1 MKKIALFMSAMALMV
16 FASCDNNEGTDLDN
30 VVEDGFFVAG
40 PATGSDVLAPEYMM
54 AAGFN
59 EAEKEKRDGMYE
71 KYIVL
76 EAEKDFYLT
85 LNEAGESL
93 RYSAALENI
102 DLTERV
108 SSGEAA
114 YTDNPKIVIRKGKL
128 VEGPDAPAM
137 RVENTGLYHIVLDLN
152 KKGDLEFPQII
163 LVPCEWGVRGIN
175 DDWGFKKM
183 DLQKDGN
190 KYVYSINFKDMN
202 VSTFKFAYCDGW
214 KITLDVDGNVKAETS
229 LGADLA
235 VGGENI
241 FIKPGADVTISLTY
255 QIAAGNLSKSFSWK
269 AEGVNENYSQK
280 DFTIG
285 VSGDLHSS
293 VGNWTAPEGATRA
306 VYSEELSNP
315 AADTYVYVMEACP
328 FKENAKFK
336 FRKNGWIDG
345 VPSWLKVE
353 GVEVEGSGDLTF
365 KGAAGTYKVVFT
377 LICSDLMTVKECKA
391 VFTRTGDLP
400 TVTKDP
406 KDLLIGISGS
416 MNGWADD
423 LSTATVG
430 KAAYVSEADGVYT
443 YKITGLELKENDVLK
458 LRFDGSWEGH
468 GFAPLE
474 GITFVN
480 DEGNLKVDT
489 DAAGTYDVELSF
501 KWDAANGTVTNKAA
515 KFIKK

>member
-54 AAGFN
+54 TAGFN
-59 EAEKEKRDGMYE
+59 EVEKENRDGMYE
-71 KYIVL
+71 KYIIL

-114 YTDNPKIVIRKGKL
+114 YADNPKIVIRKGKL

-175 DDWGFKKM
+175 GDWGFKKM

-190 KYVYSINFKDMN
+190 KYVYSINFKNMAA
-202 VSTFKFAYCDGW
+202 STFKFAYCDGW

-229 LGADLA
+229 LGTDLV
-235 VGGENI
+235 VGGADI
-241 FIKPGADVTISLTY
+241 SIKPGDDVTITLTY
-255 QIAAGNLSKSFSWK
+255 QIAAGNHSKSFSWK
-269 AEGVNENYSQK
+269 AEGVNENYSPA

-285 VSGDLHSS
+285 VSGDLHST
-293 VGNWTAPEGATRA
+293 VGNWTAPDGATKA
-306 VYSEELSNP
+306 VYNAELSNP
-315 AADTYVYVMEACP
+315 TAGTYVFVMDACP
-328 FKENAKFK
+328 FKENAQFK
-336 FRKNGWIDG
+336 FRKDGDWIAG
-345 VPSWLKVE
+345 NTTWVKVE
-353 GVEVEGSGDLTF
+353 GVTVEGSDNLTF
-365 KGAAGTYKVVFT
+365 KGQAGTYKVVFT
-377 LICSDLMTVKECKA
+377 ITCDGLTVKEYKA

-400 TVTKDP
+400 AVTKDP

-416 MNGWADD
+416 MNGWAND
-423 LSTATVG
+423 LSEATVG

-458 LRFDGSWEGH
+458 LRFDGSWEGY

-474 GITFVN
+474 GITFVD
-480 DEGNLKVDT
+480 DEGNLKVDGT
-489 DAAGTYDVELSF
+489 AAGTYDVELSF
-501 KWDAANGTVTNKAA
+501 KWDADNGTVTDKAA